1 MKTWK
6 KIVIPFAL
14 ALAMAV
20 GIIIGN
26 FFAMRSN
33 IGATLGLF
41 RSLGLD
47 KNKVSQAVNLIATR
61 YVDSVNVNELTD
73 NAMSDLLASLDPHS
87 MYIPAKDLQSTNEQ
101 LEGSFSGVG
110 IEFNIQRDT
119 ILVVSVIS
127 GGPAEKVGIL
137 PGDRIVNVNDSAF
150 VGKTINN
157 DRVMHK
163 LRGSKGTSVKLGI
176 KRAKRKKLLDYVI
189 TRGDVPVTSVEAAY
203 IIAPQ
208 TGYIKVSKFGD
219 TTYSEF
225 LTALAKIRNQG
236 ANRLVID
243 LRSNTGGFME
253 AAVKMV
259 NEFLPKD
266 ELIVYAAGRAYP
278 RTDFY
283 SDGRGS
289 FPGIK
294 IAVLMDEW
302 SASASEIFAGA
313 IQDNDRGLIIGIRSF
328 GKGLV
333 QQPFEFSDHSAVRL
347 TIARYYSPSGRCI
360 QKPYQLGKDQN
371 YEKDFVNRYLRGEF
385 FSKDSIKIQNK
396 EKFKTRGGRIV
407 YGGGGIVPDIFVPL
421 DTSGVTPYYRRLFD
435 SGAMFQFAIHYADQH
450 RDKLSTFKSWKEMDD
465 YLSHQPLASLAATY
479 GETKGVPRHYY
490 YFSISH
496 QLITQQAKAYIIRNI
511 LGDEGFYSS
520 LNQNDVTVRR
530 AVQAL
535 QR

>member
-6 KIVIPFAL
+6 RIIFPFSL

-33 IGATLGLF
+33 VGATLGLF

-47 KNKVSQAVNLIATR
+47 KNKVSQAINLIATR
-61 YVDSVNVNELTD
+61 YVDSVDVNELTD
-73 NAMSDLLASLDPHS
+73 NAMSNLLANLDPHS
-87 MYIPAKDLQSTNEQ
+87 VYIPAKDLQSTNAQ

-110 IEFNIQRDT
+110 IEFNIQQDT
-119 ILVVSVIS
+119 IMVVSVIS
-127 GGPAEKVGIL
+127 GGPAEKAGVL
-137 PGDRIVNVNDSAF
+137 AGDRIVKVNDSVF
-150 VGKTINN
+150 VGKSINN
-157 DRVMHK
+157 DKVMQR
-163 LRGSKGTSVKLGI
+163 LRGSKGTVVKLGV
-176 KRAKRKKLLDYVI
+176 KRAKRRKLLDYVV
-189 TRGDVPVTSVEAAY
+189 TRGDVPVTSVDASY
-203 IIAPQ
+203 IIAPR

-236 ANRLVID
+236 ANRLIID
-243 LRSNTGGFME
+243 LRGNTGGFME

-266 ELIVYAAGRAYP
+266 QLIVYAAGRAYP

-289 FPGIK
+289 FPNMK

-313 IQDNDRGLIIGIRSF
+313 IQDNDRGLIIGLRSF

-333 QQPFEFSDHSAVRL
+333 QQPFEFSDHSAIRL

-360 QKPYQLGKDQN
+360 QKPYQRGKDQN
-371 YEKDFVNRYLRGEF
+371 YERDFVNRYLHGEF

-396 EKFKTRGGRIV
+396 EKFRTRGGRIV

-421 DTSGVTPYYRRLFD
+421 DTLGITPYYRRLFD
-435 SGAMFQFAIHYADQH
+435 SGAMFQFAVHYADQH
-450 RDKLSTFKSWKEMDD
+450 RDKLKTFRNWKAMDD
-465 YLSHQPLASLAATY
+465 YLNHQPLANLLATY
-479 GETKGVPRHYY
+479 AESKSVPKHYY
-490 YFSISH
+490 YFAISH
-496 QLITQQAKAYIIRNI
+496 QLIGQQVKAYIIRNI

-520 LNQNDVTVRR
+520 LNQNDVTVKR

>member
-6 KIVIPFAL
+6 KIVFPFAL
-14 ALAMAV
+14 ALTMAV

-47 KNKVSQAVNLIATR
+47 KNKVSQAINLIATR
-61 YVDSVNVNELTD
+61 YVDSVDVNSLTD

-87 MYIPAKDLQSTNEQ
+87 VYIPAKDLQSTNEQ

-127 GGPAEKVGIL
+127 GGPAEKAGVL
-137 PGDRIVNVNDSAF
+137 AGDRIVNVNDSVF
-150 VGKTINN
+150 VGKSINN

-163 LRGSKGTSVKLGI
+163 LRGAKGTVVKLGI
-176 KRAKRKKLLDYVI
+176 KRARRRKLLDYAI
-189 TRGDVPVTSVEAAY
+189 KRGDVPVTSVEASY
-203 IIAPQ
+203 IIAPK

-236 ANRLVID
+236 ANRLIID
-243 LRSNTGGFME
+243 LRGNTGGFME

-266 ELIVYAAGRAYP
+266 QLIVYAAGRAYP

-289 FPGIK
+289 FPNMK

-313 IQDNDRGLIIGIRSF
+313 VQDNDRGLIIGLRSF

-360 QKPYQLGKDQN
+360 QKPYQRGKDQN
-371 YEKDFVNRYLRGEF
+371 YERDFVNRYLHGEF
-385 FSKDSIKIQNK
+385 FSKDSIKIQSK

-421 DTSGVTPYYRRLFD
+421 DTTGVTPYYRRLFD
-435 SGAMFQFAIHYADQH
+435 SGALFQFAVHYSDQH
-450 RDKLSTFKSWKEMDD
+450 REKLKTFNNWKAMDD
-465 YLSHQPLASLAATY
+465 YLSRQPLANMLAAY
-479 GETKGVPRHYY
+479 AETKDVPKHYY
-490 YFSISH
+490 YFMISH
-496 QLITQQAKAYIIRNI
+496 QLISQQVKAYIIRNMY
-511 LGDEGFYSS
+511 GDEGFYSS
-520 LNQNDVTVRR
+520 LNQNDVTVKR

>member
-6 KIVIPFAL
+6 RIIIPFSLAL
-14 ALAMAV
+14 ALAL

-33 IGATLGLF
+33 VGNTLGLF
-41 RSLGLD
+41 RSLGIG
-47 KNKVSQAVNLIATR
+47 KNKVSQAISLIANR
-61 YVDSVNVNELTD
+61 YVDSVNVNDLTD
-73 NAMSDLLASLDPHS
+73 NAMNDLLAGLDPHS
-87 MYIPAKDLQSTNEQ
+87 TYIPAKDLQSSNEQ

-127 GGPAEKVGIL
+127 GGPAEKAGLL
-137 PGDRIVNVNDSAF
+137 PGDRIVNVNDSLF
-150 VGKTINN
+150 VGKEINN
-157 DRVMHK
+157 DRVMQK
-163 LRGSKGTSVKLGI
+163 MRGQKGTSIKLGI
-176 KRAKRKKLLDYVI
+176 KRAKRRKLLDYVI
-189 TRGDVPVTSVEAAY
+189 TRGDVPVTSVEASY
-203 IIAPQ
+203 LIAPK

-236 ANRLVID
+236 ADKLIID
-243 LRSNTGGFME
+243 LRSNTGGYME

-259 NEFLPKD
+259 NEFLPKNQ
-266 ELIVYAAGRAYP
+266 LIVYAAGRAYP

-289 FPGIK
+289 FPNIK
-294 IAVLMDEW
+294 MAVLMDEW

-333 QQPFEFSDHSAVRL
+333 QQPFEFADHSAIRL

-371 YEKDFVNRYLRGEF
+371 YEKDFMNRYLHGEF
-385 FSKDSIKIQNK
+385 FSKDSIKILSK
-396 EKFKTRGGRIV
+396 EKFKTRGGRTV

-421 DTSGVTPYYRRLFD
+421 DTTGVTSYYRRLFD
-435 SGAMFQFAIHYADQH
+435 SGALFQFAVHYADQH
-450 RDKLSTFKSWKEMDD
+450 RDKLSTFKDWKDMDE
-465 YLSHQPLASLAATY
+465 YLSHQPLASLVATY
-479 GETKGVPRHYY
+479 GETKDVPRHYY
-490 YFSISH
+490 YFNISH
-496 QLITQQAKAYIIRNI
+496 QLISQQAKAYIIRSI
-511 LGDEGFYSS
+511 LGDEGFYAS
-520 LNQNDVTVRR
+520 LNQSDVTVKR
-530 AVQAL
+530 AVEAL